1 MHRSCI
7 NGSDV
12 RAQIYGGQVF
22 PDPPDRSTFNGGGGG
37 GGGPESEIMYARIW
51 TAQVSV
57 PRSTVYIGFR
67 TPPSILPLMEGGGG
81 GGGPECVLKITHR
94 SAVERKARRSTAQ
107 GIFRTPPTDLPLT
120 VGGGGGGSGMEFYSG
135 GPPIY
140 TWHESIGPE
149 SHRLLLSDIP
159 RHLMTSLSTFS
170 IRVTSRNSVSPS
182 PSFTRGKSLHHGLF
196 PQSIT
201 TTSLIRMPQSLSP
214 AISRS
219 K

>member
-1 MHRSCI
+1 MFAPRSTVDKSFRTPPTVLPLTVGGGGGGGPESEIIYAHIWTAQASTPRSTVYIGFRTPPPIFAFNGGGGGGGSRMCFKDHAQICGRKESAQI
-7 NGSDV
+7 NGSW
-12 RAQIYGGQVF
+12 YF
-22 PDPPDRSTFNGGGGG
+22 SDPPDRSTFNGGGGG
-37 GGGPESEIMYARIW
+37 SR
-51 TAQVSV
+51 
-57 PRSTVYIGFR
+57 
-67 TPPSILPLMEGGGG
+67 
-81 GGGPECVLKITHR
+81 
-94 SAVERKARRSTAQ
+94 
-107 GIFRTPPTDLPLT
+107 
-120 VGGGGGGSGMEFYSG
+120 MEFYSG

-170 IRVTSRNSVSPS
+170 VRVTSHNSVSLS
-182 PSFTRGKSLHHGLF
+182 PSFTHGKSLHHGLF

-201 TTSLIRMPQSLSP
+201 TTSLNRMLQSLSP